1 MLFIQIIILSL
12 RILRDEIAIF
22 ATYKKTRFITS
33 ISDTNAFVY
42 VNFNMRHLGGLF
54 APIPSCRCAR

>member
-42 VNFNMRHLGGLF
+42 VNFNRRHLGDL
-54 APIPSCRCAR
+54 